1 MKVTEQFEFDASRT
15 GPELSL
21 LAGWPHAA
29 REVLVVATMSFC
41 PAALGSGGPTT
52 KPQWRTVACASFAEV
67 YRLARRGQIAVLV
80 VPADVDPGELS
91 ALRTTF
97 PPRYGVLVGP
107 LREGPGLFAAAAAL
121 KAEGY
126 IACPEDLGGALRDMA
141 EQACPDPAGD
151 LYIADT
157 ANNRAQFVA
166 AATCSSSCP
175 SGLSSTTAND
185 IYTVAGSASGAS
197 GSSGDGGAATSALL
211 CGPAG
216 VALDPGGVL
225 YIADT
230 TNNRAQFVAATTCSS
245 SCPWGLSSTTAGH
258 IYTIA
263 GSAAG
268 GSGESGQRGPATSA
282 LLEAPAEVALDPS
295 GNLLV
300 ADALTTTRSN

>member
-41 PAALGSGGPTT
+41 PAALGNGGPTT

-126 IACPEDLGGALRDMA
+126 IACPED
-141 EQACPDPAGD
+141 
-151 LYIADT
+151 
-157 ANNRAQFVA
+157 
-166 AATCSSSCP
+166 
-175 SGLSSTTAND
+175 SGRR
-185 IYTVAGSASGAS
+185 VAGHGRAGLPHASGH
-197 GSSGDGGAATSALL
+197 AALA
-211 CGPAG
+211 P
-216 VALDPGGVL
+216 
-225 YIADT
+225 
-230 TNNRAQFVAATTCSS
+230 RA
-245 SCPWGLSSTTAGH
+245 PPRR
-258 IYTIA
+258 
-263 GSAAG
+263 
-268 GSGESGQRGPATSA
+268 GQGRQVDQPRA
-282 LLEAPAEVALDPS
+282 
-295 GNLLV
+295 
-300 ADALTTTRSN
+300 

>member
-21 LAGWPHAA
+21 LADWPHAA

-107 LREGPGLFAAAAAL
+107 LGEGPGLFAGAAAL

-141 EQACPDPAGD
+141 EQACPMPPAM
-151 LYIADT
+151 
-157 ANNRAQFVA
+157 R
-166 AATCSSSCP
+166 
-175 SGLSSTTAND
+175 
-185 IYTVAGSASGAS
+185 
-197 GSSGDGGAATSALL
+197 
-211 CGPAG
+211 
-216 VALDPGGVL
+216 
-225 YIADT
+225 
-230 TNNRAQFVAATTCSS
+230 R
-245 SCPWGLSSTTAGH
+245 W
-258 IYTIA
+258 
-263 GSAAG
+263 
-268 GSGESGQRGPATSA
+268 
-282 LLEAPAEVALDPS
+282 LLEHHPVVAKDDKLTSREREVLE
-295 GNLLV
+295 LLV
-300 ADALTTTRSN
+300 AGAANKAIGQALALSESSVREHVKRILWKMGAKNRTEAATQALRQGLVL